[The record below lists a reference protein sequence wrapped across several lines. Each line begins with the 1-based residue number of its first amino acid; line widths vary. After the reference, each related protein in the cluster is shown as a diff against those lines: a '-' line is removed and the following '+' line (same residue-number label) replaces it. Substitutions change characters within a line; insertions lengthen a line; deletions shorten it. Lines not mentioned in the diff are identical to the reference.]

1 MAWSR
6 QIISASKQPS
16 SRQVAK
22 RSTNAAVQHVTGGR
36 AERLKP
42 SVSVQM
48 AKQPVPIPRE
58 MPEKAIAAVQPADN
72 SAPKS
77 DTPLAKISD
86 LPAGKSTPASSATR
100 TIQEQVAAATELAE
114 RATPAASVPAVEQKP
129 DNVDLSDHAEAV
141 KSNDGGK
148 TASAAQSNSEDL
160 VALLIAGPEIKS
172 VPDLADRTI
181 AIEDR
186 QSAFSASVRTA
197 IAAAGAAQIRLTK
210 GTPGRSTAWSAE
222 KCRLL
227 SWLWFPG
234 KPPSGF
240 LISRASDLSRPAIV
254 KFAKGA
260 PLIDSRSG
268 HSSAA
273 GSTIVTSATGRRR
286 RLAGGQQEPAHSPL
300 HRRASAAVGW
310 VEPQRAKR
318 NPSLLLPRIQSDG
331 FRLALPILRTETFAL
346 RSRHGVCPV
355 RGSHPQDP
363 QFTIWARCGC
373 D

>member
-1 MAWSR
+1 MSKRWISLTFVLSLASAWASQAHPLDSPDIVYIDGLPCNSACQSYMAWSR

-86 LPAGKSTPASSATR
+86 LPEGKSTPASSATR

-129 DNVDLSDHAEAV
+129 DNVDSSDHAEAV

-197 IAAAGAAQIRLTK
+197 IAAAGAAQIRLSEGHTRAIDRVVS
-210 GTPGRSTAWSAE
+210 GEVPAAVLALVSREAAQ
-222 KCRLL
+222 
-227 SWLWFPG
+227 WFPDI
-234 KPPSGF
+234 KGF
-240 LISRASDLSRPAIV
+240 KIFLVPLS
-254 KFAKGA
+254 
-260 PLIDSRSG
+260 
-268 HSSAA
+268 SS
-273 GSTIVTSATGRRR
+273 S
-286 RLAGGQQEPAHSPL
+286 PKAHL
-300 HRRASAAVGW
+300 
-310 VEPQRAKR
+310 
-318 NPSLLLPRIQSDG
+318 
-331 FRLALPILRTETFAL
+331 
-346 RSRHGVCPV
+346 
-355 RGSHPQDP
+355 
-363 QFTIWARCGC
+363 
-373 D
+373 